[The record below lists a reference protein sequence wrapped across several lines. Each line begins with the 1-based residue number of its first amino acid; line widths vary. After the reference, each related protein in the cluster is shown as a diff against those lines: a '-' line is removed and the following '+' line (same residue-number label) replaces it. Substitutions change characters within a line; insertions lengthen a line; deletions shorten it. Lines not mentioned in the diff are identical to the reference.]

1 MFTRVV
7 NRCSPRR
14 PASARDLSPEE
25 DSLIVDADEI
35 DDSLP
40 GDLWF
45 RRRQKNAPIAMILK
59 SPPID
64 SR

>member
-1 MFTRVV
+1 MLTRVV
-7 NRCSPRR
+7 NYCAQPRSNATR
-14 PASARDLSPEE
+14 RLSPEE

-45 RRRQKNAPIAMILK
+45 RCRQKTPRM
-59 SPPID
+59 
-64 SR
+64 R

>member
-7 NRCSPRR
+7 NRHSQLHVAKGRR
-14 PASARDLSPEE
+14 LSPEE

-45 RRRQKNAPIAMILK
+45 RRRQKNAPNRVIFESL
-59 SPPID
+59 PID
-64 SR
+64 NR